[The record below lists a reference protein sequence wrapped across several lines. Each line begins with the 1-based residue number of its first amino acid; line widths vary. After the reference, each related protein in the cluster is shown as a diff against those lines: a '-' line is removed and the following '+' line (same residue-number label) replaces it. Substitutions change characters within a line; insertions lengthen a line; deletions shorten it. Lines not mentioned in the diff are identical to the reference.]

1 MDAVWCEGLTFRYND
16 AKAPAIEGIDLKIGR
31 GELVLLMGRSGC
43 GKTTLLKLLKPEIAP
58 FGELSGNISLLGK
71 KAESPQPMVGYA
83 AQLPEESFV
92 SDRVYGEIMFAPEN
106 AGLSAEKVRRAASE
120 TITRF
125 GLGKLLDRKLDELS
139 GGEKQL
145 VSLCAALVMQPEILL
160 LDEPFSR
167 LDPVTAEDISSLI
180 LRLNR
185 EAGTTVIIAEHSTEL
200 LFAECDRVILME
212 NGRITADTSPRE
224 MCGVSAA
231 ESFLPAAARVFA
243 GHEKCPLTVREG
255 RKLLG
260 EIPHDREV
268 PLPEVGNFGEEVL
281 RAYGLRFALE
291 RRGDDILEGV
301 DMVLHR
307 GEHLAL
313 IGANGSGKTT
323 LLRCL
328 AGLCRAYSGTVR
340 VFGKRL
346 KKPLPLIA
354 MLPQEARDI
363 FIQPTVREDYIFA
376 LKAMEKPEE
385 RADEML
391 GMMGCEHLA
400 DVHPYD
406 LSGGETQL
414 CALGRVLLCEPDIL
428 LLDEPTKGLDA
439 VSRRA
444 FGDMIRRLCGEGKAV
459 LTVTHDLESAAE
471 FADSCAILCGGRVE
485 SLMPAGEFFAGAGYL
500 STAAGRIARGE
511 VENAYTVERLRRALW
526 GAGL

>member
-1 MDAVWCEGLTFRYND
+1 MDAVYCERLTFKYND
-16 AKAPAIEGIDLKIGR
+16 AKAPALEGIDLKVGR

-58 FGELSGNISLLGK
+58 LGELSGSISLLGK

-83 AQLPEESFV
+83 AQSPEESFV
-92 SDRVYGEIMFAPEN
+92 SDTVYGEIMFAPEN
-106 AGLSAEKVRRAASE
+106 AGLSAEEVRRAAAE

-125 GLGKLLDRKLDELS
+125 GLGKFLRRKLDELS

-200 LFAECDRVILME
+200 LFAECDRVIFMD

-231 ESFLPAAARVFA
+231 ESFLPAAARAFL

-255 RKLLG
+255 RRLLA
-260 EIPHDREV
+260 EIPHAKEV
-268 PLPEVGNFGEEVL
+268 ALPEARNFGEEAL
-281 RAYGLRFALE
+281 RADDLRFALE
-291 RRGDDILEGV
+291 RRGEDILDGV
-301 DMVLHR
+301 DLVLHK

-313 IGANGSGKTT
+313 IGANGCGKTT

-328 AGLCRAYSGTVR
+328 AGLTKAYSGTVK
-340 VFGKRL
+340 VFGKRM
-346 KKPLPLIA
+346 KKPAGMVAL
-354 MLPQEARDI
+354 LPQEARDI

-376 LKAMEKPEE
+376 LKAMEKPEKI
-385 RADEML
+385 ADEML
-391 GMMGCEHLA
+391 AAMGCEHLA
-400 DVHPYD
+400 NVHPYD

-439 VSRRA
+439 VSRKA
-444 FGDMIRRLCGEGKAV
+444 FGELIRGLCNEGKAV

-471 FADSCAILCGGRVE
+471 LADSCAILCGGRVE
-485 SLMPAGEFFAGAGYL
+485 SLMPAGEFFARAGSL
-500 STAAGRIARGE
+500 STAAGRISRGE
-511 VENAYTVERLRRALW
+511 VENAYTVERLRAAVW
-526 GAGL
+526 GSV